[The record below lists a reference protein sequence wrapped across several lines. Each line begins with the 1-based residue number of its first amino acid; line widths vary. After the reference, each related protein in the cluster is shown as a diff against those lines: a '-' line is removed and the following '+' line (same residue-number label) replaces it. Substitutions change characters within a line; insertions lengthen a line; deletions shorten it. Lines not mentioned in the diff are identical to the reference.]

1 MFLSI
6 LVLSLSYSVVA
17 QSEKAEQKSTVNVAP
32 GVNES
37 VIDEKTGRSPLL
49 DSIFNVS
56 SDIKKFLLHKFLFF

>member
-6 LVLSLSYSVVA
+6 LVLSLSVVT
-17 QSEKAEQKSTVNVAP
+17 QSENAEQKSTVNVAP

-56 SDIKKFLLHKFLFF
+56 SDIKKLLLHKSLFS